1 MKEDKEIKIVFMGT
15 SGFAI
20 PALEALHSEFGI
32 KCLVT
37 LPDKPQGRGRKP
49 VPTPVKNTAEQ
60 LELPVLQPEYLKDEE
75 FIDALK
81 SIEPDIICVVAFRI
95 LPKIVYEIP
104 QIGTFNIHPSLLPKY
119 RGAAPINWTIINGE
133 RETGISS
140 FLLQDKIDA
149 GDIILQKK
157 YEVKENWTAGDLHD
171 FLSKESAHF
180 AVETC
185 RALLSDSFRP
195 LKQDESQASSAPKLF
210 AEKSEINWKNSAI
223 NVRNFIHGHSPI
235 PGAWTIFH
243 GKRFKIFRVLCKEKA
258 NGGPG
263 TFHIDKNNFTVNCE
277 TGAIS
282 LLEFQL
288 PDKKL
293 SSFKQFRNGYR
304 GEKEGK
310 FGI

>member
-1 MKEDKEIKIVFMGT
+1 MGT
-15 SGFAI
+15 SSFAI
-20 PALEALHSEFGI
+20 PALKALHSEFGI

-37 LPDKPQGRGRKP
+37 LLDKPQGRGRKP
-49 VPTPVKNTAEQ
+49 VPTPIKNTAEQ
-60 LELPVLQPEYLKDEE
+60 LELPILQPENLKDEE

-95 LPKIVYEIP
+95 LPKIIYEIP
-104 QIGTFNIHPSLLPKY
+104 RIGTFNIHPSLLPKY

-171 FLSKESAHF
+171 FLSKESAPF
-180 AVETC
+180 AVGTC

-195 LKQDESQASSAPKLF
+195 LRQDESKASSAPKLF
-210 AEKSEINWKNSAI
+210 AEKSEINWNNSAI

-243 GKRFKIFRVLCKEKA
+243 GKRFKIFRVQCEKKA
-258 NGGPG
+258 NGVPG

-293 SSFKQFRNGYR
+293 SSFKQFINGYR
-304 GEKEGK
+304 GGKEGK